1 MNEIVN
7 VIIENV
13 VQIVTTLVLAGIGI
27 MAALITAKLAKNE
40 ELKSIAAATDEATKA
55 AEQTVLELQQTT
67 VEGLKKASADGK
79 LTKDEI
85 AELGKALMEG
95 AMAKMSTSAVNLL
108 NAAGVNPWG
117 SAVLTWLLPPYIFVL
132 FGKKSA
138 DGGKKEEA
146 A

>member
-108 NAAGVNPWG
+108 NAAGVDLSKIIQG
-117 SAVLTWLLPPYIFVL
+117 AAEAYIASM
-132 FGKKSA
+132 KA
-138 DGGKKEEA
+138 W
-146 A
+146 

>member
-1 MNEIVN
+1 MN

-27 MAALITAKLAKNE
+27 MAARITAKLAKNE

-79 LTKDEI
+79 LSKDEI
-85 AELGKALMEG
+85 DELGKMLIDGAL
-95 AMAKMSTSAVNLL
+95 AKMSDAAKGVL
-108 NAAGVNPWG
+108 NAAGVDLSKIIQG
-117 SAVLTWLLPPYIFVL
+117 AAEAYIASM
-132 FGKKSA
+132 KA
-138 DGGKKEEA
+138 W
-146 A
+146 

>member
-27 MAALITAKLAKNE
+27 MAARITAKLAKNE
-40 ELKSIAAATDEATKA
+40 ELKSIAAATEEATMA

-108 NAAGVNPWG
+108 NAAGVDLSKIIQG
-117 SAVLTWLLPPYIFVL
+117 AAEAYIASM
-132 FGKKSA
+132 KA
-138 DGGKKEEA
+138 W
-146 A
+146 

>member
-27 MAALITAKLAKNE
+27 MAARITEKLAKNE

-108 NAAGVNPWG
+108 NAAGVDLSKIIQG
-117 SAVLTWLLPPYIFVL
+117 AAEAYIASM
-132 FGKKSA
+132 KA
-138 DGGKKEEA
+138 W
-146 A
+146 

>member
-27 MAALITAKLAKNE
+27 MAACITAKLAKNE

-108 NAAGVNPWG
+108 NAAGVDLSKIIQG
-117 SAVLTWLLPPYIFVL
+117 AAEAYIASM
-132 FGKKSA
+132 KA
-138 DGGKKEEA
+138 W
-146 A
+146 

>member
-27 MAALITAKLAKNE
+27 MADRITAKLAKNE

-79 LTKDEI
+79 LSKDEI
-85 AELGKALMEG
+85 DELGKMLIDGAL
-95 AMAKMSTSAVNLL
+95 AKMSDAAKGVL
-108 NAAGVNPWG
+108 NAAGVDLSKIIQG
-117 SAVLTWLLPPYIFVL
+117 AAEAYIASM
-132 FGKKSA
+132 KA
-138 DGGKKEEA
+138 W
-146 A
+146 

>member
-27 MAALITAKLAKNE
+27 MAARITAKLAKNE
-40 ELKSIAAATDEATKA
+40 ELKSIAAAMDEATKA

-95 AMAKMSTSAVNLL
+95 AMAKMSNSAVDLL
-108 NAAGVNPWG
+108 DAAGVDLSKIIQG
-117 SAVLTWLLPPYIFVL
+117 AAEAYIASM
-132 FGKKSA
+132 KA
-138 DGGKKEEA
+138 W
-146 A
+146 

>member
-13 VQIVTTLVLAGIGI
+13 MQIVTTLVLAGIGI
-27 MAALITAKLAKNE
+27 MAARITAKLAKNE

-108 NAAGVNPWG
+108 NAAGVDLSKIIQG
-117 SAVLTWLLPPYIFVL
+117 AAEAYIASM
-132 FGKKSA
+132 KA
-138 DGGKKEEA
+138 W
-146 A
+146 

>member
-13 VQIVTTLVLAGIGI
+13 MQIVTTLVLAGIGI

-40 ELKSIAAATDEATKA
+40 ELKSIAVATDEATKA

-108 NAAGVNPWG
+108 NAAGVDLSKIIQG
-117 SAVLTWLLPPYIFVL
+117 AAEAYIASM
-132 FGKKSA
+132 KA
-138 DGGKKEEA
+138 W
-146 A
+146 